1 MATKATQSGATRSG
15 SSKTERLLA
24 LLDGQPVIPV
34 LKIADVAHA
43 VPLARALAR
52 GGLKAIEITLR
63 TPDALECIRR
73 VAAEVP
79 EAVVGAG
86 TILSASQFG
95 EAASAGSKFIVSPGI
110 TRELLAAARDSEVP
124 LLPGAITPGE
134 IMAAREAGLDFLKFF
149 PAEQA
154 GGAAFLKALASPIA
168 DVRFCPTGGIGP
180 KNAAEYLS
188 LPNVLCVGGSWVAPD
203 DLVKAGRWDE
213 IEALAK
219 AASALR
225 KAP

>member
-1 MATKATQSGATRSG
+1 MA
-15 SSKTERLLA
+15 SKTDRLLA

-34 LKIADVAHA
+34 LKIGDVAQA

-63 TPDALECIRR
+63 TVEALECIRR

-86 TILSASQFG
+86 TILSPRQF
-95 EAASAGSKFIVSPGI
+95 EQADAAGSKFIVSPGT
-110 TRELLAAARDSEVP
+110 TRELLAAASDSEVP

-134 IMAAREAGLDFLKFF
+134 IMTAREAGLDFLKFF

-154 GGAAFLKALASPIA
+154 GGAAFLKALASPIP

-180 KNAAEYLS
+180 KNASDYLA
-188 LPNVLCVGGSWVAPD
+188 LPNVVCVGGSWVAPD
-203 DLVKAGRWDE
+203 DLVQGERWDE
-213 IEALAK
+213 IEALASQ
-219 AASALR
+219 ASTLR
-225 KAP
+225 EQ

>member
-1 MATKATQSGATRSG
+1 MATKTGAT
-15 SSKTERLLA
+15 KTERLLA

-34 LKIADVAHA
+34 LKIADVTQA

-86 TILSASQFG
+86 TILSAAQFG
-95 EAASAGSKFIVSPGI
+95 EAARAGSQFIVSPGI
-110 TRELLAAARDSEVP
+110 TRELLAAAKDSEVP

-154 GGAAFLKALASPIA
+154 GGAAFLKALASSIA
-168 DVRFCPTGGIGP
+168 DVKFCPTGGIGP
-180 KNAAEYLS
+180 KNAADYLA

-203 DLVKAGRWDE
+203 DMVQAGRWDA
-213 IEALAK
+213 IEALARD
-219 AASALR
+219 ANALR
-225 KAP
+225 KTR